1 MLLCPDITVKWFF
14 ILFSIVELKYSV
26 ITGTRS
32 EVCLNELDLSASL
45 LSETEIVSFQSRHKG
60 NMR

>member
-26 ITGTRS
+26 ITGTKS
-32 EVCLNELDLSASL
+32 EVCLNKLDLSASL